1 MDIGIKIIIAV
12 VVILVLIGIKMVCD
26 EKARRKRCGT
36 ARNAGF
42 GR

>member
-26 EKARRKRCGT
+26 EKIVSSKL
-36 ARNAGF
+36 
-42 GR
+42 

>member
-26 EKARRKRCGT
+26 EKARRKRMTVECYCQLL
-36 ARNAGF
+36 
-42 GR
+42 